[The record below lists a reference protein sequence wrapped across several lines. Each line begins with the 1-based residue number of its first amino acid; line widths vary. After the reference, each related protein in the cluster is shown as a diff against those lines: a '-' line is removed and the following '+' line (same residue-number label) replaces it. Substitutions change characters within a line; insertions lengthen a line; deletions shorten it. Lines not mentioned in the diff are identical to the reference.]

1 MRLKGG
7 AKWSVPVPGLF
18 FLALVVGLGCFIL
31 VGPYAKAPPD
41 LLSQIFTGRAPV
53 RCRET
58 GRDIAYTKG
67 GINGSSLAAGGILGG
82 DGKMMASGA
91 KQGPGAH
98 SQRSAYCGFIEE
110 MCWVLTFKIVDVGQW
125 WRYRRMGWPRSGA
138 TCPPI
143 LAVSAV
149 PPIPCAWPSQRSLRV
164 TPTSAS
170 S

>member
-58 GRDIAYTKG
+58 ARDIAYIG
-67 GINGSSLAAGGILGG
+67 NASSLAAAGILGD
-82 DGKMMASGA
+82 DGKVMASGA
-91 KQGPGAH
+91 KQG
-98 SQRSAYCGFIEE
+98 ED
-110 MCWVLTFKIVDVGQW
+110 TKIS
-125 WRYRRMGWPRSGA
+125 YKTMIS
-138 TCPPI
+138 
-143 LAVSAV
+143 
-149 PPIPCAWPSQRSLRV
+149 
-164 TPTSAS
+164 
-170 S
+170 